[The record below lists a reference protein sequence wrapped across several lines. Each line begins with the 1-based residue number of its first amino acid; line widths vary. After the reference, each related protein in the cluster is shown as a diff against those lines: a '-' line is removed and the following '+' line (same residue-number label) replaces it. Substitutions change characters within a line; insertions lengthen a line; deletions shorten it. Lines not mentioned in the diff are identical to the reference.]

1 MNRTRSEPITSSTV
15 QSLAGPL
22 EHGDMV
28 LELLDPEQR
37 HTIRLELVDGF
48 VKGRVSIIM
57 PAFNE
62 ADCICTSISEVKKRF
77 STVFTDCE
85 IIVVDDGSCD
95 GTRRLVKNLPFDGVK
110 LVS

>member
-48 VKGRVSIIM
+48 VKGRGSIIM
-57 PAFNE
+57 PSFNE
-62 ADCICTSISEVKKRF
+62 ADCTCTGIYGVTQRL
-77 STVFTDCE
+77 STLFTDCE

-95 GTRRLVKNLPFDGVK
+95 GTRRLVKSLPFDGVN
-110 LVS
+110 